1 MLWEMIILVLAFPIG
16 YLLAYLTRD
25 ELKQGRKWFKLI
37 ILISAAGSIIFL
49 WSNLTISL
57 TLAFISIA
65 TIICLIKS
73 YDKKF
78 VKV

>member
-1 MLWEMIILVLAFPIG
+1 MWLAVLVLVLAFPTG

-25 ELKQGRKWFKLI
+25 ELVQGRNWFKI
-37 ILISAAGSIIFL
+37 IVLISAVSSIVFIFF
-49 WSNLTISL
+49 NLTISL
-57 TLAFISIA
+57 TLVFASIA

-78 VKV
+78 VK